1 MLSIN
6 SLHDE
11 LLERQNK
18 KNRIYEDV
26 LEKIIIKIK
35 YVNSRTNDCFLV
47 YTLKNFIFGIP
58 LYNIRECGN
67 YLQKRLSDAGFYCK
81 YNQLNN
87 IFISWKSR
95 PTKEKIL
102 ISHQYT
108 QPQTT
113 SIAYPSSANIGT
125 LALTNEPN
133 MLKMKPNP
141 KKQNGIVS
149 KQKQFS
155 ELDQQ
160 FLNMDIGGT
169 STSSMYSDAFS
180 HNVVNE
186 IQPTRHMIQPNFH
199 QGNQLFKN
207 DNNIKEIN
215 YNNGK
220 NKNGNRYGNGNRYKN
235 GIKNNSSVNSG
246 VSSSEANSLDE
257 FLGTLI

>member
-26 LEKIIIKIK
+26 LEKVIVKIK
-35 YVNSRTNDCFLV
+35 YVNSKTDDCFLV
-47 YTLKNFIFGIP
+47 YTLKNFMFGIP

-67 YLQKRLSDAGFYCK
+67 YLQKRLSDAGFFCK

-95 PTKEKIL
+95 PTKEKFL

-108 QPQTT
+108 QPRTT
-113 SIAYPSSANIGT
+113 AITYPSVGGSAT

-141 KKQNGIVS
+141 RAQDGILNKQ
-149 KQKQFS
+149 QQFS

-160 FLNMDIGGT
+160 FLNMDISGT
-169 STSSMYSDAFS
+169 SGTSRTSGTSGTSGAFS
-180 HNVVNE
+180 HNVVNDR
-186 IQPTRHMIQPNFH
+186 QPTRPLIQPNFH

-207 DNNIKEIN
+207 DITAGNSNIKAISYNVNKGSTKNIN
-215 YNNGK
+215 IPGMK
-220 NKNGNRYGNGNRYKN
+220 
-235 GIKNNSSVNSG
+235 GI
-246 VSSSEANSLDE
+246 SSSEANNLDE
-257 FLGTLI
+257 FLGTLM

>member
-35 YVNSRTNDCFLV
+35 YVNSRTDDCFLV

-67 YLQKRLSDAGFYCK
+67 YLQKRFSNAGFYCK
-81 YNQLNN
+81 YNQNNN

-108 QPQTT
+108 QPRTT
-113 SIAYPSSANIGT
+113 AIAYPSSSKSGT
-125 LALTNEPN
+125 LSLTNEPN
-133 MLKMKPNP
+133 MLKMKSDP
-141 KKQNGIVS
+141 KSQTGIVS
-149 KQKQFS
+149 KQQQFS

-160 FLNMDIGGT
+160 FLNMDISG
-169 STSSMYSDAFS
+169 SNDIFS
-180 HNVVNE
+180 HNVVNN
-186 IQPTRHMIQPNFH
+186 ILPTRPVIQPNYH
-199 QGNQLFKN
+199 QGKQLFKN
-207 DNNIKEIN
+207 DNNIKAIN
-215 YNNGK
+215 YNFSK
-220 NKNGNRYGNGNRYKN
+220 NNKYGNGNRN
-235 GIKNNSSVNSG
+235 GIRTGNKTSNSYNNISKNNNI
-246 VSSSEANSLDE
+246 SSSDANSLDD
-257 FLGTLI
+257 FLGTLM

>member
-26 LEKIIIKIK
+26 LEKVIVKIK
-35 YVNSRTNDCFLV
+35 YVNSKTDDCFLV
-47 YTLKNFIFGIP
+47 YTLKNFMFGIP

-67 YLQKRLSDAGFYCK
+67 YLQKRLSEAGFYCK

-95 PTKEKIL
+95 PTKEKFL

-108 QPQTT
+108 QPKTT
-113 SIAYPSSANIGT
+113 SISYPSIGISSK

-133 MLKMKPNP
+133 MLKMKSNP
-141 KKQNGIVS
+141 KAQDGILNKQ
-149 KQKQFS
+149 QQFS

-160 FLNMDIGGT
+160 FLNMDISGT
-169 STSSMYSDAFS
+169 SVSSMSSGAFS
-180 HNVVNE
+180 HNVVNNRQST
-186 IQPTRHMIQPNFH
+186 QPIIQPNFH
-199 QGNQLFKN
+199 QGKQLFKN
-207 DNNIKEIN
+207 NSVDNSNIKSIS
-215 YNNGK
+215 YNFGK
-220 NKNGNRYGNGNRYKN
+220 
-235 GIKNNSSVNSG
+235 GISGSKSGTG
-246 VSSSEANSLDE
+246 VSSSDANNLDE
-257 FLGTLI
+257 FLGTLM